1 MSRPP
6 AETVRSMYAGFSEL
20 AGGADIAAYV
30 RSHWDPECEYEPVEE
45 IEAIRGH
52 EALIAWN
59 ERWFEVMDE
68 VRAEVDELAEQ
79 GDFLFAQ
86 ITLRARGGTS
96 GITVE
101 QLIFHVFELRDGR
114 ILRMREYLD
123 RDLALEAFDRP

>member
-1 MSRPP
+1 MSRAP

-20 AGGADIAAYV
+20 AGGADIPAYV
-30 RSHWDPECEYEPVEE
+30 RSHWDPECEYQPVEE
-45 IEAIRGH
+45 IEPIRGH

-68 VRAEVDELAEQ
+68 VRAEVDELSER
-79 GDFLFAQ
+79 GDVLFAQ
-86 ITLRARGGTS
+86 VTLRARGGKS
-96 GITVE
+96 GIAVE
-101 QLIFHVFELRDGR
+101 QLIFHVLELRDGR